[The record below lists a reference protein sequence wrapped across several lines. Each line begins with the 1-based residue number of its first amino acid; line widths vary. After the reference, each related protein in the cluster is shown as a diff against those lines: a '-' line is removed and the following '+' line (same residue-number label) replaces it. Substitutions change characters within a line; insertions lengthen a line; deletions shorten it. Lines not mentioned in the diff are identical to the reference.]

1 MKSIRMIAIM
11 IVFASMVCIA
21 ACGEKETASLEG
33 NEDIAAVLQKLPE
46 CLDSLATAKAIYA
59 ENAILHYQDGQT
71 AQVNTLTGSKEIGN
85 YLQERGKEKCWIN
98 VSIQDIKKEAD
109 TAHVVYQITS
119 QDRKSTLE
127 YTLNCSAEMVKQGQ
141 MWKIKEART
150 KYAIF
155 R

>member
-1 MKSIRMIAIM
+1 M
-11 IVFASMVCIA
+11 
-21 ACGEKETASLEG
+21 EK
-33 NEDIAAVLQKLPE
+33 
-46 CLDSLATAKAIYA
+46 
-59 ENAILHYQDGQT
+59 
-71 AQVNTLTGSKEIGN
+71 
-85 YLQERGKEKCWIN
+85 GKERCWIK

-119 QDRKSTLE
+119 QDRKSTVE
-127 YTLNCSAEMVKQGQ
+127 ETLNCSAEMVQEGQ

>member
-1 MKSIRMIAIM
+1 MRSIRMITIM
-11 IVFASMVCIA
+11 MVLASMVCIT
-21 ACGEKETASLEG
+21 ACGEKKTASLKG
-33 NEDIAAVLQKLPE
+33 NEDIAAVLQQLPE
-46 CLDSLATAKAIYA
+46 CLDNIAIAKAIYT
-59 ENAILHYQDGQT
+59 ENAILHYQDIET
-71 AQVNTLTGSKEIGN
+71 AQVTALTGSKEIGN
-85 YLQERGKEKCWIN
+85 YLQEIGMQRCWTN

-127 YTLNCSAEMVKQGQ
+127 ETLNCSAEMVQQDQ

-150 KYAIF
+150 KFATY

>member
-1 MKSIRMIAIM
+1 MRSIRIITIM
-11 IVFASMVCIA
+11 MVFASMVCIT
-21 ACGEKETASLEG
+21 ACGEKKTASLEG
-33 NEDIAAVLQKLPE
+33 NEDIVAVLQKLPE
-46 CLDSLATAKAIYA
+46 CFDNLAIAKAIYT
-59 ENAILHYQDGQT
+59 ENAIRHYQDGTTGQIN
-71 AQVNTLTGSKEIGN
+71 ALTGSKEIGN
-85 YLQERGKEKCWIN
+85 YLQEIGMQRCWTN

-127 YTLNCSAEMVKQGQ
+127 ETLNCSAEMVQQDQ

-150 KYAIF
+150 KFATY

>member
-1 MKSIRMIAIM
+1 MRSIRMIIIM
-11 IVFASMVCIA
+11 MVLASMVCIT
-21 ACGEKETASLEG
+21 ACGEKKTASLEG
-33 NEDIAAVLQKLPE
+33 NEDIAAVLQQLPE
-46 CLDSLATAKAIYA
+46 CLDNLATAKAIYA

-71 AQVNTLTGSKEIGN
+71 AQVKALTGSKEIGN

-141 MWKIKEART
+141 VWKIKEART
-150 KYAIF
+150 KYGIY

>member
-1 MKSIRMIAIM
+1 MRLVRINITM

-21 ACGEKETASLEG
+21 ACGEKEKTSIEG

-46 CLDSLATAKAIYA
+46 CLDNIGTAKAIYTETA
-59 ENAILHYQDGQT
+59 VYHYVDGYTGQMK
-71 AQVNTLTGSKEIGN
+71 TLTGLREIGN
-85 YLQERGKEKCWIN
+85 HLKEKGKTTCLIN

-119 QDRKSTLE
+119 QERKTTLE
-127 YTLNCSAEMVKQGQ
+127 YTLDCSAEMIKQGQ
-141 MWKIKEART
+141 AWKIKEERV
-150 KYAIF
+150 KYAGY